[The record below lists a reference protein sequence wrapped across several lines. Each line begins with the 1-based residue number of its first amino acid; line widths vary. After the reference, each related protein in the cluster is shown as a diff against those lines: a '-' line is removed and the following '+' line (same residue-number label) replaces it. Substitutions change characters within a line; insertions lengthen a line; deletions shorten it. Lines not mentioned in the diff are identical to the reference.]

1 MAGKSGNGGYIK
13 IDRNILN
20 WEWYDDVSTKV
31 LFLHCILRANWK
43 DHDFRGMKIQRGQ
56 FVTSLSNLAK
66 ETGLTIRQTR
76 TALSHLESTG
86 ELTNLSTPNFRIIT
100 VNNYDLYQDVT
111 KRTTNKR
118 QTNDKRIDNQ
128 NDNNRRIYK
137 EDTTYLKEKKEG
149 GCAAHCP
156 SGEDEDTFPYDEGN
170 LTDAYYAERG
180 I

>member
-43 DHDFRGMKIQRGQ
+43 DQDFRGMKIQRGQ
-56 FVTSLSNLAK
+56 LVTSLSNLAK
-66 ETGLTIRQTR
+66 ETGLTIQQTR
-76 TALSHLESTG
+76 TALKRLESTG
-86 ELTNLSTPNFRIIT
+86 ELTNLSTRNFRIIT
-100 VNNYDLYQDVT
+100 VNNYALYQDVT
-111 KRTTNKR
+111 KRSTSKQ
-118 QTNDKRIDNQ
+118 QTNNKPRNNQ
-128 NDNNRRIYK
+128 ITTIEEYK

-156 SGEDEDTFPYDEGN
+156 SGEDEDALPYDEGN

>member
-31 LFLHCILRANWK
+31 LFLHCILRASWK
-43 DHDFRGMKIQRGQ
+43 ENEWHGRKIQRGQ
-56 FVTSLSNLAK
+56 FVTSLSSLAK

-76 TALSHLESTG
+76 TALSRLESTG

-100 VNNYDLYQDVT
+100 VNNYALYQEVT

-118 QTNDKRIDNQ
+118 QTNGKQADNQ
-128 NDNNRRIYK
+128 TTTVEEYK

-149 GCAAHCP
+149 GCAANCP
-156 SGEDEDTFPYDEGN
+156 SGEEFPYDEGN